1 MDTICGFNSMLNKQ
15 KKAPGKDFVSTILF
29 DDRTEVLHDRVR
41 VGEVQPITDGMENAS
56 RP

>member
-1 MDTICGFNSMLNKQ
+1 MLNKQ